1 MYIPVRAVDSACWNT
16 WATLHV
22 IEHTE
27 SRSHSFSDVRT
38 ERNNAA
44 LHTAEIAVASHRAA
58 ETDLFDAFAENQ

>member
-1 MYIPVRAVDSACWNT
+1 MSTEPWP
-16 WATLHV
+16 TLLV
-22 IEHTE
+22 VEHTE

-58 ETDLFDAFAENQ
+58 EIE